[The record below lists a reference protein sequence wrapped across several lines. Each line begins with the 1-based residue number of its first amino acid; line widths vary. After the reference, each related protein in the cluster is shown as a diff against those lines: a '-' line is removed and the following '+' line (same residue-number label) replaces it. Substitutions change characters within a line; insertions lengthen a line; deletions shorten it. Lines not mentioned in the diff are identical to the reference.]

1 MGRNIFT
8 GPKKGERPVFMHLY
22 MPSKPVPQLIFG
34 YYSVVTRDMWVF
46 YGDYGLTAVRVL

>member
-34 YYSVVTRDMWVF
+34 YYSVVTRDMCII